1 MRSGMC
7 ISGKRCGCA
16 RIWPNKSTETVM
28 ELKNICIAVDG
39 PAGAGK
45 SSVSK
50 ACAKAFG
57 LVYIDTGAMYR
68 SAALYAIEQGI
79 PITEDAL
86 APELDNIQIDM
97 RYTDGVQRIYLNGK
111 DVTARIR
118 EADVSRGASDIAVI
132 PAVRLKLVELQRML
146 AKNNPVIMDGRDIGT
161 YVLPDAD
168 LKIFLTTSVDVRAR
182 RRLAEMAQKGE
193 AADFETV
200 KRDIQYR
207 DKNDSEREFAPLRQ
221 AVDAVLVD
229 SSNMDFDGVVAHISN
244 LIQGKLG
251 AE

>member
-1 MRSGMC
+1 M
-7 ISGKRCGCA
+7 
-16 RIWPNKSTETVM
+16 NETVM
-28 ELKNICIAVDG
+28 EMKQICIAVDG

-45 SSVSK
+45 SSVCK
-50 ACAKAFG
+50 ACAAAWG

-79 PITEDAL
+79 PITEA
-86 APELDNIQIDM
+86 AIRPHLDDVKIDM
-97 RYTDGVQRIYLNGK
+97 QYVDGVQRIYLNGR

-146 AKNNPVIMDGRDIGT
+146 AKNHAVIMDGRDIGT

-168 LKIFLTTSVDVRAR
+168 LKIYLTASVDVRAA
-182 RRLAEMAQKGE
+182 RRLAEMTQKGMQGE
-193 AADFETV
+193 LEQV
-200 KRDIQYR
+200 KREIEYR
-207 DKNDSEREFAPLRQ
+207 DKNDSEREFAPLRR
-221 AVDAVLVD
+221 AADAVLVD
-229 SSNMDFDGVVAHISN
+229 SSDMNFEQVVAHISA
-244 LIQGKLG
+244 LIKSVMG

>member
-1 MRSGMC
+1 MEM
-7 ISGKRCGCA
+7 KR
-16 RIWPNKSTETVM
+16 I
-28 ELKNICIAVDG
+28 NIAIDG

-50 ACAKAFG
+50 ACAAEWG

-68 SAALYAIEQGI
+68 SAALYAIENGT
-79 PITEDAL
+79 PITEEAVR
-86 APELDNIQIDM
+86 PHLDQIRIDM
-97 RYTDGVQRIYLNGK
+97 KYVDGVQRIYLNGK

-146 AKNNPVIMDGRDIGT
+146 AKNNAVIMDGRDIGT

-168 LKIFLTTSVDVRAR
+168 LKIYLTASVDVRAK
-182 RRLAEMAQKGE
+182 RRLEEIAQKGMHE
-193 AADFETV
+193 DLEKV
-200 KRDIQYR
+200 KKEIEYR
-207 DKNDSEREFAPLRQ
+207 DKNDSEREFAPLRR
-221 AVDAVLVD
+221 AADAILVD
-229 SSNMDFDGVVAHISN
+229 SSGMTFDQVVAHISG
-244 LIQGKLG
+244 LIREIMG